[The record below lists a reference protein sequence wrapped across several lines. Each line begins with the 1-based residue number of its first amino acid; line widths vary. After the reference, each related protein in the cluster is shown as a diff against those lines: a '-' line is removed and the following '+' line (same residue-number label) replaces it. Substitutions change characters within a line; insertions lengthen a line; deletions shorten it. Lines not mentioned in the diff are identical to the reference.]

1 MSISSILKKKEQQL
15 NELKKLNISNHENIS
30 SIINNNLFEKQSD
43 EKEKKMKII
52 LFFNIPQ
59 ERNTVLN

>member
-43 EKEKKMKII
+43 EKEKKK
-52 LFFNIPQ
+52 
-59 ERNTVLN
+59 